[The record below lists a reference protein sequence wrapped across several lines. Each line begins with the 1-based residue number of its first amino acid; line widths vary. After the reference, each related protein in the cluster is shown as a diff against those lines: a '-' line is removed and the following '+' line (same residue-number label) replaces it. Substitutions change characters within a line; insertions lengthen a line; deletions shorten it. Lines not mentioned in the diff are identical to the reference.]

1 MDNEAIFRAITVVL
15 TMFTALTRTYYAIR
29 SARVEGQGMEVTREE
44 MQESGW
50 IAFFAAVAILAILV
64 FITYPDLMAWSR
76 FPAPLPL
83 RWAAAAVGGLG
94 LLLLVW
100 SHLNLD
106 RNFFAGM
113 QIRNDHE
120 LVTQG
125 PYHWIRHPMYLA
137 FVLLGLGYTGLTTSW
152 FIGGTW
158 FAGFLMMLGSRFG
171 TEEQTLIER
180 FGDEYREY
188 RKKTGGFIPRPWRRW
203 GKD

>member
-1 MDNEAIFRAITVVL
+1 MENEAVFRAIIAVL
-15 TMFTALTRTYYAIR
+15 TLFIAATRTYYAIR
-29 SARVEGQGMEVTREE
+29 SARVEGEGMEVSREE

-50 IAFFAAVAILAILV
+50 IVFFSAVSVLAILV
-64 FITYPDLMAWSR
+64 FIVYPGLMAWSIFR
-76 FPAPLPL
+76 TPPPL
-83 RWAAAAVGGLG
+83 RWAGAVSGGLG
-94 LLLLVW
+94 LLLLLW

-113 QIRNDHE
+113 QIRKDHE

-137 FVLLGLGYTGLTTSW
+137 FVLIGLGFTGLTASW

-171 TEEQTLIER
+171 TEEATLIER
-180 FGDEYREY
+180 FGDQYHEY
-188 RKKTGGFIPRPWRRW
+188 RKVTGGFIPRPWRRW
-203 GKD
+203 RKQ